1 MTLKQLQEIFRAFII
16 LIAAGFFGINAFFI
30 KEDPYFILSGLSL
43 FMVGIF
49 LGSFFE
55 ILFNLFQEN
64 NEDSIEDPLDSCPES
79 LLLPCI
85 LEHLTEEDKN
95 ILCQDLLS
103 RMEEEKVR
111 KVRTSVIMRT
121 TKSL

>member
-1 MTLKQLQEIFRAFII
+1 MTLKHLQEIFRAFII
-16 LIAAGFFGINAFFI
+16 LTGACFFGVNAFFI
-30 KEDPYFILSGLSL
+30 KEDPHLIFRGISL

-49 LGSFFE
+49 LGAFFE
-55 ILFNLFQEN
+55 VLFKLFQGN
-64 NEDSIEDPLDSCPES
+64 NEDSLEDPLDSCPEP

-85 LEHLTEEDKN
+85 LEQLTEEDKQN
-95 ILCQDLLS
+95 LCQELLS
-103 RMEEEKVR
+103 NMEEEKVR

>member
-1 MTLKQLQEIFRAFII
+1 MTLRHLQEIFRAFII
-16 LIAAGFFGINAFFI
+16 LLGASFFGVNAFFI
-30 KEDPYFILSGLSL
+30 KEDPHFILRGISI

-49 LGSFFE
+49 LGAFFE
-55 ILFNLFQEN
+55 VLFKFFQGN
-64 NEDSIEDPLDSCPES
+64 NEDSLEDPLDSCPEP

-85 LEHLTEEDKN
+85 LEQLTEEDKQN
-95 ILCQDLLS
+95 LCQELLS